1 MSIIPK
7 KTKFH
12 LSFRNKLKNYDKKL
26 NTFKCLSKLCKTS
39 IAWHNDSKKTTFQK
53 IKFFKQPKNEQII
66 FNEFAKKNAYVAHW
80 PCSFKTYFKTKY
92 LTFNQPRL
100 QFTNHESQFIK
111 QSFNCSPVP
120 AMLLTN
126 YESSSSYNES
136 DTTSSLTLEQHGRN
150 FYKSRTEKFN
160 IEQAG
165 SHFLKDQT
173 VQLLKQQTQQN
184 FSKYAHA
191 YNSCLLFGQYGICF
205 EQNGTLSAQFIE
217 TVRLICARKLKKKGR
232 CWLRICCQTPVTARP
247 AETRMGKGKGAI
259 SFWQAKVVT
268 GQLFFEFSGLSQS
281 TIIEI
286 FKSLIKKSPLKLKL
300 IGA

>member
-12 LSFRNKLKNYDKKL
+12 LSFRNKLKNYDRKL
-26 NTFKCLSKLCKTS
+26 TLFKILSKLCKTKFAHFK
-39 IAWHNDSKKTTFQK
+39 ISKKTTFQK
-53 IKFFKQPKNEQII
+53 IKFFKQVSPKNKVQNC
-66 FNEFAKKNAYVAHW
+66 FKPVAKKNAYVAHW
-80 PCSFKTYFKTKY
+80 PNSFKLQIKTKS
-92 LTFNQPRL
+92 LNCNQ
-100 QFTNHESQFIK
+100 QFLHFLNCETLIFKQF
-111 QSFNCSPVP
+111 FNCNQQKQ
-120 AMLLTN
+120 LT
-126 YESSSSYNES
+126 
-136 DTTSSLTLEQHGRN
+136 EQI
-150 FYKSRTEKFN
+150 SV
-160 IEQAG
+160 
-165 SHFLKDQT
+165 SH
-173 VQLLKQQTQQN
+173 QLLKQQTQQN
-184 FSKYAHA
+184 FSKCDHA

-259 SFWQAKVVT
+259 NFWQAKVVS
-268 GQLFFEFSGLSQS
+268 GQMFFEFSGLSQS